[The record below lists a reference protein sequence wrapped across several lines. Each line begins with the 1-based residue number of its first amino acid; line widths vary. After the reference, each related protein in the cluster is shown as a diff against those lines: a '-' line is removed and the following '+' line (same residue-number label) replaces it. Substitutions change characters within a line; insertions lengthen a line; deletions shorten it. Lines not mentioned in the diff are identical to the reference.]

1 MTIPSTA
8 QTSDTQAR
16 RKYPIIDAHTHPF
29 GNRGLDLSNHIKT
42 VRDPVL
48 LRRRNPALFQQMLK
62 GTDDLTDEMLGEMDK
77 AGIDRAI
84 IQSRGIGTNE
94 AVAQAVRKHPDRFT
108 GLFRPIYNT
117 RISGQQDALDYEE
130 LGRSMDYWV
139 GELGLKGM
147 GEIRVSRFSAESA
160 PEKIARDLT
169 PLLKILARHRMP
181 IMFQTAW
188 TQFGT
193 PIYHEIGRAH
203 V

>member
-8 QTSDTQAR
+8 QTPGTQAR

-62 GTDDLTDEMLGEMDK
+62 GTDDLTEEMLGEMDK

-94 AVAQAVRKHPDRFT
+94 AVAQAVRRHPDRFT

-117 RISGQQDALDYEE
+117 RISGQQDALDYAE

-139 GELGLKGM
+139 RDLGLKGM

-169 PLLKILARHRMP
+169 PLLEIL
-181 IMFQTAW
+181 
-188 TQFGT
+188 
-193 PIYHEIGRAH
+193 EIGRAH

>member
-1 MTIPSTA
+1 MTHPSTA
-8 QTSDTQAR
+8 QPSGTLQK

-29 GNRGLDLSNHIKT
+29 GNRGLDLSAAIKT

-48 LRRRNPALFQQMLK
+48 LRRRNPELFQQMLK
-62 GTDDLTDEMLGEMDK
+62 GTDDLTEEMLGEMDE

-94 AVAQAVRKHPDRFT
+94 AVAQAVRKHPDRFV

-117 RISGQQDALDYEE
+117 RIAGQQDALDYDQ

-139 GELGLKGM
+139 NELGLKGM

-160 PEKIARDLT
+160 P
-169 PLLKILARHRMP
+169 
-181 IMFQTAW
+181 
-188 TQFGT
+188 
-193 PIYHEIGRAH
+193 
-203 V
+203 